1 MSPERASLRIFP
13 LRHAPSII
21 RFKPL
26 ITFKNVSKQY
36 AGNRGALDCID
47 LTIEQG
53 SMVSIIGPS
62 GAGKTTFIRCVNRLI
77 DCTAG
82 TVEID
87 GEILQKMNSRRLK
100 QLRRN
105 IGMIFQNY
113 NLVERLTVLE
123 NTLHGC
129 LGALPLYRSLF
140 GLYPREAKE
149 QALAILKELGLSDY
163 LYQRCADLSG
173 GQKQRT
179 GIARA
184 LMQNPEI
191 LLCDEPISSLDPQS
205 AQDILDY
212 IEKIVKTQNLT
223 CIMNLHH
230 VEYAKRYSDRII
242 GLRDGRLVFDGRPE
256 ELSEEALCR
265 IFYSGSHTEKK
276 NCHEI

>member
-13 LRHAPSII
+13 LQQTPSII

-149 QALAILKELGLSDY
+149 QALAILEEIGLSDH

-184 LMQNPEI
+184 LMQNPQI
-191 LLCDEPISSLDPQS
+191 LLCDEPVSSLDPQS
-205 AQDILDY
+205 AQDILNY
-212 IEKIVKTQNLT
+212 IEKIVRTRHLT

-242 GLRDGRLVFDGRPE
+242 GLRDGRLVFDGKPE
-256 ELSEEALCR
+256 ELSEDALRR
-265 IFYSGSHTEKK
+265 IFSSGSHPEKK
-276 NCHEI
+276 ERHEI

>member
-1 MSPERASLRIFP
+1 MIA
-13 LRHAPSII
+13 
-21 RFKPL
+21 
-26 ITFKNVSKQY
+26 FKNVSKQY
-36 AGNRGALDCID
+36 AGGRCALDSIN

-53 SMVSIIGPS
+53 TIVSVIGSS
-62 GAGKTTFIRCVNRLI
+62 GAGKTTFIRCINRLI

-87 GEILQKMNSRRLK
+87 GEALQKMPSRRLK
-100 QLRRN
+100 QLRRK

-140 GLYPREAKE
+140 GLYPQKE
-149 QALAILKELGLSDY
+149 RAQALAILEELGLSDY
-163 LYQRCADLSG
+163 LYQRCTDLSG

-191 LLCDEPISSLDPQS
+191 LLCDEPVSSLDPQN

-212 IEKIVKTQNLT
+212 IEKIVRTRNLT

-242 GLRDGRLVFDGRPE
+242 GLGNGKVVFDGKPE
-256 ELSEEALCR
+256 ELSEEALHA
-265 IFYSGSHTEKK
+265 IFSSGSHTEKK
-276 NCHEI
+276 DGHEI

>member
-1 MSPERASLRIFP
+1 M
-13 LRHAPSII
+13 
-21 RFKPL
+21 

-36 AGNRGALDCID
+36 AGGRLALDSVD
-47 LTIEQG
+47 VTIEQG
-53 SMVSIIGPS
+53 TIVSVIGPS
-62 GAGKTTFIRCVNRLI
+62 GAGKTTFIRCINRLI

-82 TVEID
+82 TIEID
-87 GEILQKMNSRRLK
+87 GEAIQQMNSLRLK
-100 QLRRN
+100 QLRRK

-129 LGALPLYRSLF
+129 LGALPFYRSLC
-140 GLYPREAKE
+140 GLYPQKEKE
-149 QALAILKELGLSDY
+149 QALAILEELGLSDY

-184 LMQNPEI
+184 LMQNPQI
-191 LLCDEPISSLDPQS
+191 LLCDEPVSSLDPQS

-212 IEKIVKTQNLT
+212 IEKIVRTRNLT

-230 VEYAKRYSDRII
+230 VEYAKRYSDRIL
-242 GLRDGRLVFDGRPE
+242 GLRGGRLFFDGKPQ
-256 ELSEEALCR
+256 ELSEEILR
-265 IFYSGSHTEKK
+265 GIFSSGSHTEKK
-276 NCHEI
+276 EHHEI

>member
-1 MSPERASLRIFP
+1 M
-13 LRHAPSII
+13 
-21 RFKPL
+21 L

-36 AGNRGALDCID
+36 AGGRCALDSIN
-47 LTIEQG
+47 LTIERGTIVSVIG
-53 SMVSIIGPS
+53 SS
-62 GAGKTTFIRCVNRLI
+62 GAGKTTFIRCINRLI

-87 GEILQKMNSRRLK
+87 SEVLQKMSSRRLK
-100 QLRRN
+100 QLRRK

-113 NLVERLTVLE
+113 NLVERLTVFE

-140 GLYPREAKE
+140 GLYPQKE
-149 QALAILKELGLSDY
+149 RSQALAILEELGLSDH
-163 LYQRCADLSG
+163 LYQRCTDLSG

-184 LMQNPEI
+184 LMQNPDI
-191 LLCDEPISSLDPQS
+191 LLCDEPVSSLDPQS

-212 IEKIVKTQNLT
+212 IEKIVRARNLT

-230 VEYAKRYSDRII
+230 VDYAKRYSDRII
-242 GLRDGRLVFDGRPE
+242 GLGNGKVVFDGKPE
-256 ELSEEALCR
+256 ELSEEALHA
-265 IFYSGSHTEKK
+265 IFSSGNHTEKK
-276 NCHEI
+276 DSHEI

>member
-1 MSPERASLRIFP
+1 M
-13 LRHAPSII
+13 
-21 RFKPL
+21 

-36 AGNRGALDCID
+36 AGGRCALDSIN
-47 LTIEQG
+47 LTIERGTIVSVIG
-53 SMVSIIGPS
+53 SS
-62 GAGKTTFIRCVNRLI
+62 GAGKTTFIRCINRLI

-87 GEILQKMNSRRLK
+87 SEVLQKMSSRRLK
-100 QLRRN
+100 QLRRK

-113 NLVERLTVLE
+113 NLVERLTVFE

-140 GLYPREAKE
+140 GLYPQKE
-149 QALAILKELGLSDY
+149 RAQALAILEELGLSDH
-163 LYQRCADLSG
+163 LYQRCTDLSG

-184 LMQNPEI
+184 LMQNPDI
-191 LLCDEPISSLDPQS
+191 LLCDEPVSSLDPQS

-212 IEKIVKTQNLT
+212 IEKIVRARNLT

-230 VEYAKRYSDRII
+230 VDYAKRYSDRII
-242 GLRDGRLVFDGRPE
+242 GLGNGKVVFDGKPE
-256 ELSEEALCR
+256 ELSEEALHA
-265 IFYSGSHTEKK
+265 IFSSGNHTEKK
-276 NCHEI
+276 DSHEI

>member
-1 MSPERASLRIFP
+1 
-13 LRHAPSII
+13 
-21 RFKPL
+21 L
-26 ITFKNVSKQY
+26 ITFKDVSKRY
-36 AGNRGALDCID
+36 AGDRLALDSID

-53 SMVSIIGPS
+53 TMISIIGPS
-62 GAGKTTFIRCVNRLI
+62 GAGKTTFIRCINRLI
-77 DCTAG
+77 ECTAG

-87 GEILQKMNSRRLK
+87 GEALQKMNSRRLK
-100 QLRRN
+100 QLRRK

-140 GLYPREAKE
+140 GLYPPAEKE
-149 QALAILKELGLSDY
+149 RAFVILEELGLSDY

-191 LLCDEPISSLDPQS
+191 LLCDEPVSSLDPQS

-212 IEKIVKTQNLT
+212 IEKIVRARNLT

-242 GLRDGRLVFDGRPE
+242 GLRNGNVVFDGKPE
-256 ELSEEALCR
+256 ELSEEALYG
-265 IFYSGSHTEKK
+265 IFSSGSHTEKK
-276 NCHEI
+276 DSHEI